1 MRYLGCD
8 PGLSGGLAL
17 LEEGPGR
24 LRVLDV
30 IDIPTLGEAAKR
42 RVDVL
47 GVMKFIQRWNP
58 DHGGIERAQ
67 AMPDQGSSSGY
78 IYGRAV
84 GALEAC
90 LTGCMIPWSLV
101 EASVWKRAAGLIGQ
115 DKEGSRQRA
124 LSLFPEAHG
133 WLARKKDHNRSE
145 AIMIARHVAL
155 LAAAGPMRAARG

>member
-1 MRYLGCD
+1 M
-8 PGLSGGLAL
+8 AL

-30 IDIPTLGEAAKR
+30 IDIPTHGEAAKR

-58 DHGGIERAQ
+58 DHGGIERGQ

-90 LTGCMIPWSLV
+90 LTGCMVPWTLV

-133 WLARKKDHNRSE
+133 WLALKKSHNKAES
-145 AIMIARHVAL
+145 ILIGRHIAL
-155 LAAAGPMRAARG
+155 LMAPARQQSAS